1 MQETLPSDI
10 TLEIIPDSVSVTYE
24 GSWGDTMEQM
34 SLYLKI
40 IAMAV
45 ILVFGVMAATYESW
59 KAPLINLATMPFL
72 VIGVIFLYKIIG
84 QAISLMSMVGVIML
98 VGIVVNNGIIL
109 VDYTNLLVG
118 RGVPLKDACYQAG
131 KSRFRPVMMTTL
143 TTILGMLPMCFA
155 SGGQSEMVQPIALA
169 VVGGLISSTF
179 ITLLVIPV
187 LYSLVMKSFSKSFKK
202 SKRMIKIEELQT

>member
-10 TLEIIPDSVSVTYE
+10 TLEIISDSVSVTYE

-45 ILVFGVMAATYESW
+45 IL
-59 KAPLINLATMPFL
+59 
-72 VIGVIFLYKIIG
+72 
-84 QAISLMSMVGVIML
+84 
-98 VGIVVNNGIIL
+98 
-109 VDYTNLLVG
+109 
-118 RGVPLKDACYQAG
+118 
-131 KSRFRPVMMTTL
+131 
-143 TTILGMLPMCFA
+143 GMLPMCFA
-155 SGGQSEMVQPIALA
+155 SGGKSEMVQPIALA